1 MNRLLQTAELAEA
14 KGIRCEVVDLQL
26 GTPGNQEV
34 FTLPETNI
42 FAPENGWLEYFLVSF
57 WDGLFSGAFA
67 VSFLPGGG
75 FVCLLVIFR
84 LSHLHH
90 HLISIV
96 VPSQF
101 SLLIPDTQLPIRIIA
116 NVALN

>member
-34 FTLPETNI
+34 FTLPEQT
-42 FAPENGWLEYFLVSF
+42 FSPLKMDGWNTIVSF

-75 FVCLLVIFR
+75 FVCLLAIFR
-84 LSHLHH
+84 LSHLHP

-96 VPSQF
+96 VPSQY